1 MVKPKKLEEEDIK
14 KFDFTKPELEYIK
27 ENANFNDEQ
36 MSIFEM
42 LTHRTG
48 RKSIIY
54 ISMQMNMSES
64 TTKRRIKEIK
74 KKILRII

>member
-1 MVKPKKLEEEDIK
+1 MEVLKKLKKEDIN

>member
-1 MVKPKKLEEEDIK
+1 MVKPKKLEEENIK

>member
-1 MVKPKKLEEEDIK
+1 MEVLKKLKEENIN